1 MNTPRAK
8 YFDQNV
14 IQKITSADRT
24 KDQQG
29 KATFGLLLVSSI
41 TQFLYIFLNFFP
53 VSMLFCNDTV
63 SLEFCRVQLKSSN
76 NTCYYTT
83 HHPFSDVPANNE
95 PLAASYFPS
104 ILAELGGFV
113 DQIDSRT
120 RQSQA
125 RAALAKFD
133 AKSKKASSYMNT
145 GQLMLQN
152 AHREVIRNLR
162 AILQDKAHGNIGQDH
177 HHQPNTSDTGTGM
190 SPAHCHLH

>member
-29 KATFGLLLVSSI
+29 KAMFGLL
-41 TQFLYIFLNFFP
+41 P
-53 VSMLFCNDTV
+53 
-63 SLEFCRVQLKSSN
+63 LKSSN

-113 DQIDSRT
+113 DQINSRT

-133 AKSKKASSYMNT
+133 AKSKKASSYMNM
-145 GQLMLQN
+145 GQLML
-152 AHREVIRNLR
+152 
-162 AILQDKAHGNIGQDH
+162 
-177 HHQPNTSDTGTGM
+177 
-190 SPAHCHLH
+190 